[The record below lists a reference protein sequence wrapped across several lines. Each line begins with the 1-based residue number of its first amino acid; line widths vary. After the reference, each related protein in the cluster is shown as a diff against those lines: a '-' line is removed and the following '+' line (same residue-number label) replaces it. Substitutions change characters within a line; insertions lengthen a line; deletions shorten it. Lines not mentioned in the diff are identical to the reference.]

1 MKKIITIAAVILVIL
16 ASMLVAAG
24 LKLNSL
30 SNSLAETENAIK
42 ELKHS
47 SETEFVSD
55 TVSAKVD
62 TLTFE
67 QEMAIVD
74 SAIKAQEG
82 IVYKSIYEVP
92 NREVHYK
99 YGEWHQTI
107 VRHPNGMPKIA
118 TGIGKDGPTEYRVY
132 GFFLLFL
139 DENGRLIAQG
149 ERAKIGKLGR
159 WHCEAQPDTLVR
171 FVFSNPNKCMNLK

>member
-1 MKKIITIAAVILVIL
+1 MKKIIAIAVILAGVVLFTIGNTIQMYSTISIIEKRL
-16 ASMLVAAG
+16 AD
-24 LKLNSL
+24 
-30 SNSLAETENAIK
+30 K
-42 ELKHS
+42 EHA
-47 SETEFVSD
+47 VD

-74 SAIKAQEG
+74 SAIKAQGG

-107 VRHPNGMPKIA
+107 VRHPNGMPKITA
-118 TGIGKDGPTEYRVY
+118 GLGKDGPTEYRVY

-171 FVFSNPNKCMNLK
+171 FNFSNPNTCRNLK